1 MATGQ
6 QLRYDGADITYSW
19 GQPTHEKYTLHKQRL
34 DYPLHALLPTASTLT
49 WHSTPLDEG
58 PDWRDMAIS
67 GMVWWLWRPL
77 NLNEIR
83 LTKAQQFWPLT
94 DYLSSYGIPMGRYIE
109 RFRISKKMLDA
120 PDIFIDE
127 ARFWRL
133 SNELAARE
141 GFLDWGFR
149 AGQHLDFSMLGE
161 FGDVLLRQP
170 TLKAA
175 LEAFVRTISAETQS
189 TFSLM
194 QQGEHTW
201 LMMSGCRNAP
211 EGRDIVE
218 LYDLQFFCKLVQQ
231 AAGSQ
236 WRPPFVHLQADS
248 LPAGLGA
255 AEITAGSIRFSS
267 TMMAIAI
274 PVALMAAPMRN
285 YAPFRTEATAGQH
298 DKLAGA
304 NFSTSLRLLL
314 VGYLDES
321 LTIRDCADLVGM
333 SNRTLQRRLAA
344 HGVSFNELLDQIRF
358 DTAKQLLENNAI
370 SVTDISG
377 ELGYT
382 DPASFTRAFR
392 RWAGVSPRQHR
403 QLHRQPH

>member
-1 MATGQ
+1 
-6 QLRYDGADITYSW
+6 
-19 GQPTHEKYTLHKQRL
+19 
-34 DYPLHALLPTASTLT
+34 
-49 WHSTPLDEG
+49 
-58 PDWRDMAIS
+58 
-67 GMVWWLWRPL
+67 V
-77 NLNEIR
+77 NEVR

-94 DYLSSYGIPMGRYIE
+94 EYLSSYGVPMGRYIE
-109 RFRISKKMLDA
+109 RFRLSKKMLDA

-149 AGQHLDFSMLGE
+149 AGQRLDFSVLGE

-170 TLKAA
+170 TLKIA
-175 LEAFVRTISAETQS
+175 LETFIQTIRAETQA
-189 TFSLM
+189 TFNLM
-194 QQGEHTW
+194 PQGEYTW
-201 LMMSGCRNAP
+201 LMMSGCHNAP
-211 EGRDIVE
+211 LGRGVVE

-236 WRPPFVHLQADS
+236 WLPPFVHLQADS
-248 LPAGLGA
+248 LPEGLGA
-255 AEITAGSIRFSS
+255 AEITTGTIRFSS

-274 PVALMAAPMRN
+274 PEALMAAPMRN
-285 YAPFRTEATAGQH
+285 YAPCTVAANAGQH
-298 DKLAGA
+298 DELAEA
-304 NFSTSLRLLL
+304 DFSTSLRLLL
-314 VGYLDES
+314 AGYLDES
-321 LTIRDCADLVGM
+321 LTVRDCADLVGM

-358 DTAKQLLENNAI
+358 DTAKQLLEDKAI

-403 QLHRQPH
+403 QMHRQPH